1 MTQLPV
7 SDKARFDLTVVVL
20 ALLTM
25 FGPLSIDMYLPAFG
39 DIAASYSTESNR
51 VELSL
56 TSFFLGLFIG
66 QLLYGTASDKWG
78 RKPPLYFGLTIYIVS
93 SLACAYAPNLE
104 SLIVLRFFQAIGS
117 CAGLVI
123 ARAMVRDLY
132 TPQAS
137 AQVFSFLILVM
148 GIAPILAPLA
158 GAYVTKA
165 FGWQAIFIIV
175 AALAVACMAIVHVR
189 LPETRSFNGA
199 VRMRRSL
206 PIYWDVLRDRGF
218 LRYSLAGGIAQ
229 SGLFAYITGSP
240 LVFIDH
246 FGLNPTHYSWLFGLN
261 AIGII
266 GMAQFNAW
274 LLRRRDARKILN
286 KSLPVLALISL
297 TTIVFATLNANFW
310 MVLFIVFAYVS
321 TLGMVFP
328 NAMAGALAEQQER
341 AGSASAVTG
350 SLQFLIAGI
359 ISAVVNVVGHITPL
373 GMLYVIGAC
382 GLTATALYRILRR
395 PETYGV

>member
-1 MTQLPV
+1 
-7 SDKARFDLTVVVL
+7 
-20 ALLTM
+20 
-25 FGPLSIDMYLPAFG
+25 
-39 DIAASYSTESNR
+39 
-51 VELSL
+51 
-56 TSFFLGLFIG
+56 
-66 QLLYGTASDKWG
+66 
-78 RKPPLYFGLTIYIVS
+78 
-93 SLACAYAPNLE
+93 
-104 SLIVLRFFQAIGS
+104 
-117 CAGLVI
+117 
-123 ARAMVRDLY
+123 
-132 TPQAS
+132 
-137 AQVFSFLILVM
+137 M

-310 MVLFIVFAYVS
+310 MVLFVVFAYVS

-328 NAMAGALAEQQER
+328 NAMAVPLPNNRNALS
-341 AGSASAVTG
+341 SASAVT
-350 SLQFLIAGI
+350 A
-359 ISAVVNVVGHITPL
+359 
-373 GMLYVIGAC
+373 AC
-382 GLTATALYRILRR
+382 NF
-395 PETYGV
+395 